1 MKTYSH
7 HLSSTGQLKNIDV
20 IRKPTLR
27 SSAIFPFFINNKIDN
42 KFLILGYWLI
52 KRNIKEVLLLITI
65 RSKEGKTIFRNKKL
79 INEVK
84 AYNFSLK
91 NLLKFKTGNLKGS
104 VEFEIFSTQDL
115 FYPYPAC
122 VLEASSDNSSTF
134 VHTCGRIYNDS
145 EDLENNSNWTPPESG
160 FDIFPE
166 KSVKPFFSFVNGPT
180 KLKNDKIKMKLI
192 NNLGQIKKRE
202 IKINNL
208 QPFETKFIFF
218 GKTSDKKFFNGNK
231 GTAKIYHNF
240 KSFFPRFLVG
250 NISLDNSKTS
260 LTHTYYD
267 ISKLKGKEHFWKNPN
282 TKIFYDSIITFPL
295 FFKKNYHTELG
306 IYPIQPIIDK
316 LVFDIQIFNSLG
328 RMVKEIKN
336 SLIINKNFEKPY
348 YLNINSVLEKKSIHL
363 NHKENFYIKIIV
375 NSKKVPSRLK
385 FGYNICNKNKYNFP
399 SNVCFNAVVPNQSVL
414 SKKKTFKWAPI
425 INKRD
430 SKIIITNF
438 STLKSKFR
446 NANVELKFWREKDCK
461 FIKKNI
467 VLNNNGSYWFDLN
480 KNLKIKNFLDKKSG
494 WITIFGNSPFIS
506 GFTVEDS
513 KQGIIGADH
522 VF

>member
-160 FDIFPE
+160 FDIF
-166 KSVKPFFSFVNGPT
+166 
-180 KLKNDKIKMKLI
+180 
-192 NNLGQIKKRE
+192 
-202 IKINNL
+202 
-208 QPFETKFIFF
+208 
-218 GKTSDKKFFNGNK
+218 
-231 GTAKIYHNF
+231 
-240 KSFFPRFLVG
+240 LVV
-250 NISLDNSKTS
+250 
-260 LTHTYYD
+260 
-267 ISKLKGKEHFWKNPN
+267 
-282 TKIFYDSIITFPL
+282 
-295 FFKKNYHTELG
+295 
-306 IYPIQPIIDK
+306 
-316 LVFDIQIFNSLG
+316 LVWDH
-328 RMVKEIKN
+328 RW
-336 SLIINKNFEKPY
+336 
-348 YLNINSVLEKKSIHL
+348 
-363 NHKENFYIKIIV
+363 
-375 NSKKVPSRLK
+375 LK
-385 FGYNICNKNKYNFP
+385 FCQ
-399 SNVCFNAVVPNQSVL
+399 NV
-414 SKKKTFKWAPI
+414 
-425 INKRD
+425 
-430 SKIIITNF
+430 
-438 STLKSKFR
+438 
-446 NANVELKFWREKDCK
+446 
-461 FIKKNI
+461 
-467 VLNNNGSYWFDLN
+467 SYKHFD
-480 KNLKIKNFLDKKSG
+480 
-494 WITIFGNSPFIS
+494 
-506 GFTVEDS
+506 
-513 KQGIIGADH
+513 
-522 VF
+522 